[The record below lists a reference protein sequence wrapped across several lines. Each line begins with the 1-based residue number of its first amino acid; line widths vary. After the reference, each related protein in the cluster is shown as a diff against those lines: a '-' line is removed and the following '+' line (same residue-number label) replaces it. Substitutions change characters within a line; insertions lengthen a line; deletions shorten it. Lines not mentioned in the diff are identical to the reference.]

1 MSPKNKI
8 KKSYHIPLSKKI
20 LLVIII
26 FTLTFAITF
35 IGLATLNNQKISEMV
50 QGNKFLDAIN
60 SKVYDI
66 NGEIITE
73 FYQENRNPVPLSKIP
88 SNLINASIAIEDSDF
103 YKHKGIS
110 LRGIVRAQ
118 WENFKN
124 IILQLNKEA
133 KPHGGSTITQQ
144 LAINTFLT
152 REISLN
158 RKLKDILLAL
168 QIERSFTK
176 DEILE
181 MYLNEIYFG
190 HGAYGAATTPPV
202 ILFPKGFLSSFPT

>member
-1 MSPKNKI
+1 MSPKNKL

-20 LLVIII
+20 LLLTII
-26 FTLTFAITF
+26 FTLTFVITF

-110 LRGIVRAQ
+110 LRG
-118 WENFKN
+118 
-124 IILQLNKEA
+124 
-133 KPHGGSTITQQ
+133 
-144 LAINTFLT
+144 
-152 REISLN
+152 
-158 RKLKDILLAL
+158 
-168 QIERSFTK
+168 
-176 DEILE
+176 
-181 MYLNEIYFG
+181 
-190 HGAYGAATTPPV
+190 
-202 ILFPKGFLSSFPT
+202 

>member
-1 MSPKNKI
+1 MSSKNKT
-8 KKSYHIPLSKKI
+8 KKSYYISSSKKI
-20 LLVIII
+20 LLIIII
-26 FTLTFAITF
+26 FSLTFFITF
-35 IGLATLNNQKISEMV
+35 IGLSTLNNQKISEMV
-50 QGNKFLDAIN
+50 QENKFLDAIN

-66 NGEIITE
+66 NGKIITE
-73 FYQENRNPVPLSKIP
+73 FYQENRNPVPLSQIP

-124 IILQLNKEA
+124 IILQLNKDA

-158 RKLKDILLAL
+158 RKLKDMLLAL

-176 DEILE
+176 DE
-181 MYLNEIYFG
+181 
-190 HGAYGAATTPPV
+190 
-202 ILFPKGFLSSFPT
+202 